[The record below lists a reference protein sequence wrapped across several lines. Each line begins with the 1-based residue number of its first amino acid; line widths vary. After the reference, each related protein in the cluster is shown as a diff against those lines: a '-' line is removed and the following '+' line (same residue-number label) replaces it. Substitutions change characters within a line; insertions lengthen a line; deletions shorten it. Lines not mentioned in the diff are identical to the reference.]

1 MITVSAWQLV
11 VVEDVVC
18 LRRSE
23 SPATFGFINR
33 VSRESGNDTSEKQR
47 VKNTS

>member
-33 VSRESGNDTSEKQR
+33 VSRESGKSHAGDPILTFQS
-47 VKNTS
+47 